1 MSAPQTVLAAMQ
13 RTNELF
19 TSEVVAKKNVSAL
32 NEIYTANARILPPG
46 ADAVEGREPIKMFW
60 QQAIAALG
68 VKNVKLTTVDAQ
80 PIGDGVFEIG
90 SADLTLNN
98 GQNVACKYVVLWK
111 QENGS
116 WKWHVDIWNQNQ

>member
-1 MSAPQTVLAAMQ
+1 MSATQTVLAAMQ

-80 PIGDGVFEIG
+80 PLGDGIFEVG
-90 SADLTLNN
+90 KADLTLND

-111 QENGS
+111 QENGT

>member
-1 MSAPQTVLAAMQ
+1 MSATQTVLAAMQ

-80 PIGDGVFEIG
+80 PLGDGIFEIG
-90 SADLTLNN
+90 KADLTLND
-98 GQNVACKYVVLWK
+98 GQNVPCKYVVLWK
-111 QENGS
+111 QENGT

>member
-68 VKNVKLTTVDAQ
+68 VKKEILTTVQPQ
-80 PIGDGVFEIG
+80 PIRDGVIEIG

-98 GQNVACKYVVLWK
+98 GPNVACKFVVVWK
-111 QENGS
+111 LENGS